1 ALPAKYKVAAA
12 REFVAM
18 PICMIIGYRLLGTPR
33 ALIPYLYTTIL
44 AGVITAIL
52 VFFYFNSASE
62 KVQFTGE
69 VNVLRDS
76 IKQVSGE
83 FASCA
88 GLFLLWSLS
97 SGKRLFKPIVSF
109 LLMIFCFVGYLATLG
124 RTNVVVMFGGAI
136 AVFFIIPKGR
146 RLVPAMRLLI
156 LGPVIFL
163 TLYGSIVLGGK
174 IVGRENFAEKI
185 TTHFATL
192 LPSARPIGE

>member
-1 ALPAKYKVAAA
+1 MWFIVILTLLSAALPQYDFINQFRIPLGWAQIGVFEVGLATGLVLALIQGGNYAARFPSRRTHPVLTWLLVLFAIGTLAGLLGSITSALPAKYKVAAA

-33 ALIPYLYTTIL
+33 ALIPYIYTTIL

-88 GLFLLWSLS
+88 
-97 SGKRLFKPIVSF
+97 
-109 LLMIFCFVGYLATLG
+109 
-124 RTNVVVMFGGAI
+124 
-136 AVFFIIPKGR
+136 
-146 RLVPAMRLLI
+146 
-156 LGPVIFL
+156 
-163 TLYGSIVLGGK
+163 
-174 IVGRENFAEKI
+174 
-185 TTHFATL
+185 
-192 LPSARPIGE
+192 